1 MKYYIKQSVMTL
13 TERFTIKNEYGEDV
27 FRVEGSFLKIPKS
40 FSIYDMNG
48 QQIVY
53 IEKQLFRWL
62 SRYDVTYE
70 NKFVTVKREFT
81 FFKTEVSLEGLNW
94 RLQGDYWDHNYQ
106 VIEGNMPIM
115 SLSKHW
121 FTWGDS
127 YELDIENT
135 NDAPLCIAIAIII
148 DRIQAEQNNN

>member
-1 MKYYIKQSVMTL
+1 MTL

-62 SRYDVTYE
+62 SRYDVTYD

-81 FFKTEVSLEGLNW
+81 FFKTLITKFIKI
-94 RLQGDYWDHNYQ
+94 R
-106 VIEGNMPIM
+106 
-115 SLSKHW
+115 
-121 FTWGDS
+121 
-127 YELDIENT
+127 
-135 NDAPLCIAIAIII
+135 
-148 DRIQAEQNNN
+148 

>member
-62 SRYDVTYE
+62 SRYDVTYD

-106 VIEGNMPIM
+106 VIEGNNPIM
-115 SLSKHW
+115 SLRKHW

-148 DRIQAEQNNN
+148 DRIQAEQNNS

>member
-62 SRYDVTYE
+62 SRYDVTYD

-135 NDAPLCIAIAIII
+135 HDAPLCIAIAIII
-148 DRIQAEQNNN
+148 DRIQAEQNNR